1 MQRWR
6 KGATLVLKALTLFAL
21 ALLVAACRGKASDP
35 AATQGQPAL
44 SGPAAAVK
52 LMVEADGIYTVP
64 AAALRSAGFDL
75 TTVSPETLALTRAG
89 QPVAFQVVG
98 QGKNRALRFY
108 GQAPAP
114 TAYTG
119 QSVYWLAPTSAGA
132 AGLAAIA
139 VRSAAPSGAAAVVS
153 ETNVVTPTT
162 VVSATVRAEEQKHY
176 DGMAAAAEDHWL
188 WQSIFAP
195 AEIQASVQAPHAA
208 AGEATLRVRLVANS
222 SAPVDPDHHLI
233 LSFNG
238 AQIADEKWD
247 GVGPHV
253 ITATVPS
260 GVVHPG
266 ENTVTLKAPG
276 DTGAPADSAVLDW
289 VELTYPRELALDDG
303 ELTFEGQAGAYD
315 LATSGEL
322 AALWDITDPAAP
334 VAVSDYE
341 RQGGRVRFA
350 SDGTPRRFHAA
361 TTAGLR
367 QPAAITPVPG
377 GDLRDLPGGA
387 DLIIVTVPQFRAA
400 LEPLVAARQK
410 QGLRVAV
417 VDVDQIYDTFSAGEP
432 GPEAIRAFVQYARA
446 HWPAPAP
453 RYLLLAG
460 DASYDP
466 RGYLGG
472 AEQDLVPTQLVHT
485 AFSGWTASDVWYALP
500 DDGPEA
506 LPALAVGRLPAQ
518 TAEQLAAMVAKTLEY
533 ESGDRAATWRHDAL
547 LVADN
552 DEPGFAEAAK
562 AFGDQLTGYQARA
575 ITVAGDGSG
584 TRQELAQAF
593 AQGTGL
599 LGYFGHGSVELW
611 AQEKILAVDDVA
623 KLTNREK
630 LPIVF
635 TVTCLSGLFQHPIKP
650 SLGETLV
657 RAKNGGAVAALVP
670 SSAAV
675 LTDQRVLAQGLAAA
689 LGASAGTDGPKT
701 LGDAVLAA
709 QQSITNAS
717 GGVREVLLTFNLLG
731 DPTLP
736 LAR

>member
-1 MQRWR
+1 MTECVLTDRSNRLQRWR
-6 KGATLVLKALTLFAL
+6 KGAILVLSALTLLAL
-21 ALLVAACRGKASDP
+21 ALLVAACRGKAPDQAS
-35 AATQGQPAL
+35 TQAQAL

-75 TTVSPETLALTRAG
+75 TAVSPEALALTRAG

-98 QGKNRALRFY
+98 QDKNRALRFY

-132 AGLAAIA
+132 AAIA
-139 VRSAAPSGAAAVVS
+139 VRSATPADVAAA
-153 ETNVVTPTT
+153 T

-195 AEIQASVQAPHAA
+195 AEIHVPIQAPHAA
-208 AGEATLRVRLVANS
+208 AGEAILRVRLVANS

-233 LSFNG
+233 LSIND
-238 AQIADEKWD
+238 AKITDAKWD
-247 GVGPHV
+247 GAGPHV

-260 GVVHPG
+260 GVVRPG

-276 DTGAPADSAVLDW
+276 DTGAPADSALLDW
-289 VELTYPRELALDDG
+289 IELTYPRELVLGEG
-303 ELTFEGQAGAYD
+303 ELTFAGQAEAYD

-322 AALWDITDPAAP
+322 AALWDITDPDAP
-334 VAVSDYE
+334 VALSDYE

-367 QPAAITPVPG
+367 QPAAITLVPG
-377 GDLRDLPGGA
+377 GDLRELPAGA

-400 LEPLVAARQK
+400 MEPLVAARQK

-417 VDVDQIYDTFSAGEP
+417 VDVEQIYDTFNHGEP
-432 GPEAIRAFVQYARA
+432 GPEAIRDFVQYARA

-472 AEQDLVPTQLVHT
+472 AELDLVPTQLMRT

-500 DDGPEA
+500 DDGA
-506 LPALAVGRLPAQ
+506 DSLPALGVGRLPAQ

-533 ESGDRAATWRHDAL
+533 ESGDQTANWRHDAL
-547 LVADN
+547 VVADN

-575 ITVAGDGSG
+575 ITLEGDGSG
-584 TRQELAQAF
+584 TRQELTQAF

-630 LPIVF
+630 LPIIF

-675 LTDQRVLAQGLAAA
+675 LTDQRVLAQGLAVA
-689 LGASAGTDGPKT
+689 LGASAGMDGPKT

-736 LAR
+736 LVR

>member
-1 MQRWR
+1 M
-6 KGATLVLKALTLFAL
+6 
-21 ALLVAACRGKASDP
+21 
-35 AATQGQPAL
+35 
-44 SGPAAAVK
+44 
-52 LMVEADGIYTVP
+52 
-64 AAALRSAGFDL
+64 SA
-75 TTVSPETLALTRAG
+75 
-89 QPVAFQVVG
+89 
-98 QGKNRALRFY
+98 
-108 GQAPAP
+108 
-114 TAYTG
+114 
-119 QSVYWLAPTSAGA
+119 
-132 AGLAAIA
+132 
-139 VRSAAPSGAAAVVS
+139 
-153 ETNVVTPTT
+153 
-162 VVSATVRAEEQKHY
+162 
-176 DGMAAAAEDHWL
+176 
-188 WQSIFAP
+188 
-195 AEIQASVQAPHAA
+195 
-208 AGEATLRVRLVANS
+208 
-222 SAPVDPDHHLI
+222 
-233 LSFNG
+233 
-238 AQIADEKWD
+238 
-247 GVGPHV
+247 
-253 ITATVPS
+253 
-260 GVVHPG
+260 
-266 ENTVTLKAPG
+266 
-276 DTGAPADSAVLDW
+276 
-289 VELTYPRELALDDG
+289 
-303 ELTFEGQAGAYD
+303 
-315 LATSGEL
+315 
-322 AALWDITDPAAP
+322 
-334 VAVSDYE
+334 
-341 RQGGRVRFA
+341 QGGRVRFA
-350 SDGTPRRFHAA
+350 SDGTPRRFVAA

-377 GDLRDLPGGA
+377 GDLRDLPDGA

-417 VDVDQIYDTFSAGEP
+417 VDVEQIYDSFSNGEP
-432 GPEAIRAFVQYARA
+432 GPEAIRDFVQYART

-472 AEQDLVPTQLVHT
+472 AELDLVPTQLVHT

-500 DDGPEA
+500 DDSAGV
-506 LPALAVGRLPAQ
+506 LPALAVGRFPAQ

-533 ESGDRAATWRHDAL
+533 ESGDQTATWRRDAL
-547 LVADN
+547 VVADN

-562 AFGDQLTGYQARA
+562 VFGDQLTGYQARA
-575 ITVAGDGSG
+575 ITVAGDGAG

-675 LTDQRVLAQGLAAA
+675 LPDQRVLAQGLAVA
-689 LGASAGTDGPKT
+689 LGASAGPNGPKT

-709 QQSITNAS
+709 QQSLTNAA